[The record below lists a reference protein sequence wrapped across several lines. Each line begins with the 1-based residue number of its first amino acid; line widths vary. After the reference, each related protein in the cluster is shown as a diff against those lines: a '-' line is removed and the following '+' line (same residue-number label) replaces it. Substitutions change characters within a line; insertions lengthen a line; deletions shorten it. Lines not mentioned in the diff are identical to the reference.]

1 MHTTLQDCQDALET
15 AQDQA
20 QGLTRTLTAT
30 LADMDPNAA
39 YLVLRRDPHSGELHL
54 DSLRTAGGGT
64 QCVFDFDDVDT
75 LPEVTDPELR
85 TAWGRTDPR
94 DPQALLQVLRH
105 LDRLG
110 TPFGRL
116 PDAAQAQADP
126 YEDTAALLCLVVNAD
141 APEPEGHDQEVT
153 VCLALTVTEEVTY
166 EFTSEVRLPAYIANN
181 PSALHGYLA
190 ENEEL
195 WLDDLDPVSGVTI
208 NERSLDDVELTL
220 AA

>member
-1 MHTTLQDCQDALET
+1 MHTTLQDCQDALKA

-30 LADMDPNAA
+30 LADMDPHAA
-39 YLVLRRDPHSGELHL
+39 YLVLRRDPRSGELHL

-64 QCVFDFDDVDT
+64 QCVFDFGVDT
-75 LPEVTDPELR
+75 LPELADPELR
-85 TAWGRTDPR
+85 AAWGRTDPR

-110 TPFGRL
+110 TPFGPL

-141 APEPEGHDQEVT
+141 APEPEGHDQEVS

>member
-1 MHTTLQDCQDALET
+1 MHTTLQQCQDALEA

-30 LADMDPNAA
+30 LAHMHPHAA
-39 YLVLRRDPHSGELHL
+39 YLVLRRDARSGELHL
-54 DSLRTAGGGT
+54 DSLRTAAGGT
-64 QCVFDFDDVDT
+64 QCDFDDLAR
-75 LPEVTDPELR
+75 LPEVTNPELR

-94 DPQALLQVLRH
+94 DPLALLQVLRD

-116 PDAAQAQADP
+116 PDAAQEQADP

-141 APEPEGHDQEVT
+141 APEPEGHDREVT
-153 VCLALTVTEEVTY
+153 ARLALTVTEEVTY
-166 EFTSEVRLPAYIANN
+166 EFTTEVQLPAYIANN

-190 ENEEL
+190 DNEDL

-208 NERSLDDVELTL
+208 NERSLDDVALTL

>member
-1 MHTTLQDCQDALET
+1 MHTTRQQYQDAVEV

-20 QGLTRTLTAT
+20 QGLARTLAAT
-30 LADMDPNAA
+30 LAHMYPHAA
-39 YLVLRRDPHSGELHL
+39 YLVLRRDPRSGALHL
-54 DSLRTAGGGT
+54 DSLRTASGAQGICG
-64 QCVFDFDDVDT
+64 DLDT
-75 LPEVTDPELR
+75 LPELTDHELR
-85 TAWGRTDPR
+85 TAWGGTNPR
-94 DPQALLQVLRH
+94 DPQALLQVLGD

-116 PDAAQAQADP
+116 PDSAQVHADP

-195 WLDDLDPVSGVTI
+195 WLDDLDPVGGVTI

>member
-1 MHTTLQDCQDALET
+1 MHTTIQQCQDALEA

-20 QGLTRTLTAT
+20 QGLARTLAAT
-30 LADMDPNAA
+30 LAHMYPHAA
-39 YLVLRRDPHSGELHL
+39 YLVLRREPRSGELHL
-54 DSLRTAGGGT
+54 DSLRTTSGAQGVCG
-64 QCVFDFDDVDT
+64 DLDT
-75 LPEVTDPELR
+75 LPELTDPELR
-85 TAWGRTDPR
+85 TAWGGTDPR
-94 DPQALLQVLRH
+94 DPQALLQVLRD
-105 LDRLG
+105 LDRFG
-110 TPFGRL
+110 APFGRL
-116 PDAAQAQADP
+116 PDSAQECADP

-141 APEPEGHDQEVT
+141 APEPEGHDLEVT

>member
-1 MHTTLQDCQDALET
+1 MHTTLQDCQNALEA

-20 QGLTRTLTAT
+20 QGLTRTLAAT

-39 YLVLRRDPHSGELHL
+39 YLVLRRDPRSGELHL

-64 QCVFDFDDVDT
+64 QCDFDDVDT
-75 LPEVTDPELR
+75 LPELTDPELR

-110 TPFGRL
+110 NPFGRL

-141 APEPEGHDQEVT
+141 APEPEGHDLEVT

-208 NERSLDDVELTL
+208 NERSLDGVELTL